1 VARRAARQNRANA
14 AAMARP
20 QPPAQPKKE
29 EKKGFFRRL
38 LGVFK

>member
-1 VARRAARQNRANA
+1 VE
-14 AAMARP
+14 
-20 QPPAQPKKE
+20 PPAPAQTGQQKPK